1 MARLGPGP
9 DLGWV
14 MSEHFSFPFPLVI
27 LGRQKPGKWC
37 AMHVRVAY
45 MILRHQEKMKVL
57 GLEGLGEWVLRVGLS
72 ELWVVSS
79 TKLIFSLILS
89 SSIAPGFSA

>member
-1 MARLGPGP
+1 MIEDAVWQGWARGQTWE
-9 DLGWV
+9 WV

-57 GLEGLGEWVLRVGLS
+57 GLEGSGEWVLRVRGCLNS
-72 ELWVVSS
+72 
-79 TKLIFSLILS
+79 
-89 SSIAPGFSA
+89 G